1 MTFKNGNG
9 DVLAKEIVRQAM
21 LEVQVKA
28 GITFLKN
35 ISSKYFIVSDP
46 IIFPKE

>member
-1 MTFKNGNG
+1 MTFKNGGSNILG
-9 DVLAKEIVRQAM
+9 KEMVRQAM

-35 ISSKYFIVSDP
+35 IKTNISYSLIP
-46 IIFPKE
+46 